1 MVSRAFL
8 ILLVALGLAS
18 CRSIMTETDRP
29 DADTANRP
37 AQTYDPQQ
45 SAGRSYMLEAGAS
58 AAEGV
63 PDMERGRKINEQDC
77 TKSIDL
83 TAGNLKCR

>member
-1 MVSRAFL
+1 MVFRAFL
-8 ILLVALGLAS
+8 VLLLAVGLAS

-37 AQTYDPQQ
+37 ALSSDPQQ

-58 AAEGV
+58 SAAAV

-83 TAGNLKCR
+83 AAGNLKCK

>member
-1 MVSRAFL
+1 MVSRAF
-8 ILLVALGLAS
+8 IVLLLAVGLAS

-37 AQTYDPQQ
+37 AQTSDPQQ

-58 AAEGV
+58 SAEGV
-63 PDMERGRKINEQDC
+63 PDMEKDRKINEQDC

-83 TAGNLKCR
+83 TAGNLKCK